1 MNKDNEASIS
11 FKKVMLVVIATIL
24 VLSGA
29 AVTFVS
35 MKLGGIKIINA
46 DKIQLAHSDEV
57 LSGNVSDAK
66 DTNEEGS
73 LQDELDSY
81 ITVTEKVVK
90 EEEKIPYETETKDKS
105 TGDGEKIERVIQNG
119 SEGTKELV
127 YKITF
132 IGGNEQG
139 KIQIAE
145 NVVEEPVNCVKEIKD
160 KEVPVVTARSSSSIE
175 EDDESDESDDSV
187 NYSGDED
194 SSWSGKKLSKSAGV
208 VRASETP
215 SGYRETYY
223 NLNMNGCLRAMGL
236 DSSGYGVR
244 SDGVKTYNG
253 YVMVASPNLSKYP
266 KGSYIPTTLGM
277 GYVVDYC
284 PSGALDIAVTW

>member
-11 FKKVMLVVIATIL
+11 FKKVMLIVIAAIL

-35 MKLGGIKIINA
+35 IKLGGIKIVSA
-46 DKIQLAHSDEV
+46 DKIQLAQSDGV
-57 LSGNVSDAK
+57 LSGNTNDAN

-73 LQDELDSY
+73 LQDELNSY

-105 TGDGEKIERVIQNG
+105 TGDGEKVERVIQNG

-132 IGGNEQG
+132 IGGNEQE

-145 NVVEEPVNCVKEIKD
+145 NIVEEPVNCVKEIKD
-160 KEVPVVTARSSSSIE
+160 KEVPVVTARSSSSIDE
-175 EDDESDESDDSV
+175 NNEDEDDAS
-187 NYSGDED
+187 YSEDED
-194 SSWSGKKLSKSAGV
+194 SSWSGTKLTKSAGV

-236 DSSGYGVR
+236 DSSGYSVR

>member
-11 FKKVMLVVIATIL
+11 FKKVMLIVIAAIL

-35 MKLGGIKIINA
+35 IKLGGIKIVSA
-46 DKIQLAHSDEV
+46 DKIQLAQSDGV
-57 LSGNVSDAK
+57 LSGNTNDAN

-73 LQDELDSY
+73 LQDELNSY

-105 TGDGEKIERVIQNG
+105 TGDGEKVERVIQNG

-132 IGGNEQG
+132 IGGNEQE

-145 NVVEEPVNCVKEIKD
+145 SIIEEPVNCVKEIKN
-160 KEVPVVTARSSSSIE
+160 KEVPVVTARSSSSIDE
-175 EDDESDESDDSV
+175 NNEDEDDAS
-187 NYSGDED
+187 YSEDED
-194 SSWSGKKLSKSAGV
+194 SSWSGTKLTKSAGV

-236 DSSGYGVR
+236 DSSGYSVR

>member
-11 FKKVMLVVIATIL
+11 FKKVMLIVIAAIL

-35 MKLGGIKIINA
+35 IKLGGIKIVSA
-46 DKIQLAHSDEV
+46 DKIQLAQSDGV
-57 LSGNVSDAK
+57 LSGNTNDAN

-73 LQDELDSY
+73 LQDELNSY

-105 TGDGEKIERVIQNG
+105 TGDGEKVERVIQNG

-132 IGGNEQG
+132 IGGNEQE

-145 NVVEEPVNCVKEIKD
+145 SIIEEPVNCVKEIKD
-160 KEVPVVTARSSSSIE
+160 KEVPVVTARSSSSIDE
-175 EDDESDESDDSV
+175 NNEDEDDAS
-187 NYSGDED
+187 YSEDED
-194 SSWSGKKLSKSAGV
+194 SSWSGTKLTKSAGV

-236 DSSGYGVR
+236 DSSGYSVR

>member
-11 FKKVMLVVIATIL
+11 FKKVMLIVIAAIL

-35 MKLGGIKIINA
+35 IKLGGIKIISA
-46 DKIQLAHSDEV
+46 DKIQLAQSDGV
-57 LSGNVSDAK
+57 LSGNVNDAN

-105 TGDGEKIERVIQNG
+105 TGDGEKVERVIQNG

-132 IGGNEQG
+132 IGGNEQE

-145 NVVEEPVNCVKEIKD
+145 NIIEEPVNCVKEIKD
-160 KEVPVVTARSSSSIE
+160 KEVPVVTARSSSSIDE
-175 EDDESDESDDSV
+175 NDDEDDSAS
-187 NYSGDED
+187 YSGDED
-194 SSWSGKKLSKSAGV
+194 SSWSGTKLTKSAGV

>member
-11 FKKVMLVVIATIL
+11 FKKVMLIVIAAIL

-35 MKLGGIKIINA
+35 IKLGGIKIISA
-46 DKIQLAHSDEV
+46 DKIQLAQSDGV
-57 LSGNVSDAK
+57 LSGNVNDAN

-105 TGDGEKIERVIQNG
+105 TGDGEKVERVIQNG

-132 IGGNEQG
+132 IGGNEQE

-145 NVVEEPVNCVKEIKD
+145 NIIEEPVNCVKEIKD
-160 KEVPVVTARSSSSIE
+160 KEVPVVTARSSSSID
-175 EDDESDESDDSV
+175 EDDDEDDSAS
-187 NYSGDED
+187 YSGDED
-194 SSWSGKKLSKSAGV
+194 SSWSGTKLTKSAGV

>member
-11 FKKVMLVVIATIL
+11 FKKVMIIVIAAIL
-24 VLSGA
+24 VLSGM

-35 MKLGGIKIINA
+35 IKLGGIKIISA
-46 DKIQLAHSDEV
+46 DKIQIAQSDGV
-57 LSGNVSDAK
+57 LSGNVNDANV
-66 DTNEEGS
+66 TNEEDS
-73 LQDELDSY
+73 LQGELDTY

-105 TGDGEKIERVIQNG
+105 TGDGEKVERVVQNG
-119 SEGTKELV
+119 SEGTKEIV
-127 YKITF
+127 YKVTF
-132 IGGNEQG
+132 IGGSEQE

-145 NVVEEPVNCVKEIKD
+145 NIIEEPVNCVKEIKD
-160 KEVPVVTARSSSSIE
+160 KEVPVVTARSSSSI
-175 EDDESDESDDSV
+175 DEGNDDSAS
-187 NYSGDED
+187 YSGDED
-194 SSWSGKKLSKSAGV
+194 SSWSGTKLSKSAGV

>member
-11 FKKVMLVVIATIL
+11 FKKVMLIVIAAIL

-35 MKLGGIKIINA
+35 IKLGGIKIISA
-46 DKIQLAHSDEV
+46 DKIQLAQSDGV
-57 LSGNVSDAK
+57 LSGNANDAN

-90 EEEKIPYETETKDKS
+90 EEEKIPYDTETKDKS
-105 TGDGEKIERVIQNG
+105 TGDGEKVERVIQNG

-132 IGGNEQG
+132 IGGNEQE

-145 NVVEEPVNCVKEIKD
+145 NIIEEPVNCVKEIKD
-160 KEVPVVTARSSSSIE
+160 KEVPVVTARSSSSIDE
-175 EDDESDESDDSV
+175 NDDEDDSAS
-187 NYSGDED
+187 YSGDED
-194 SSWSGKKLSKSAGV
+194 SSWSGTKLTKSAGV

>member
-11 FKKVMLVVIATIL
+11 FKKIILIVIAAIL
-24 VLSGA
+24 LLSGMV
-29 AVTFVS
+29 VTFVS
-35 MKLGGIKIINA
+35 VKLGGVKIVGA
-46 DKIQLAHSDEV
+46 DRIEIAQSDEILLGSV
-57 LSGNVSDAK
+57 
-66 DTNEEGS
+66 NEADNEDS
-73 LQDELDSY
+73 LQSELENY
-81 ITVTEKVVK
+81 TTVTEKVVK
-90 EEEKIPYETETKDKS
+90 EQEKIPYETETKDNS
-105 TGDGEKIERVIQNG
+105 TGDGEKVERVVQNG
-119 SEGTKELV
+119 SEGTKEIV

-132 IGGNEQG
+132 IGGTEQD

-145 NVVEEPVNCVKEIKD
+145 NVIEEPVNCVKEIKD
-160 KEVPVVTARSSSSIE
+160 KEVPVVTARSSSSVDE
-175 EDDESDESDDSV
+175 DGDDEGG
-187 NYSGDED
+187 YSGDED
-194 SSWSGKKLSKSAGV
+194 SSWSGTKLTKSAGV

-236 DSSGYGVR
+236 DSDGYGVR

>member
-11 FKKVMLVVIATIL
+11 FKKIILIVIAAIL
-24 VLSGA
+24 LLSGMV
-29 AVTFVS
+29 VTFVS
-35 MKLGGIKIINA
+35 VKLGGVKIVGA
-46 DKIQLAHSDEV
+46 DRIEIAQSDEILLGSV
-57 LSGNVSDAK
+57 
-66 DTNEEGS
+66 NEADNEDS
-73 LQDELDSY
+73 LQSELENY
-81 ITVTEKVVK
+81 TTVTEKVVK
-90 EEEKIPYETETKDKS
+90 EQEKIPYETETKDKS
-105 TGDGEKIERVIQNG
+105 TGDGEKVERVVQNG
-119 SEGTKELV
+119 SEGTKEIV

-132 IGGNEQG
+132 IGGTEQD

-145 NVVEEPVNCVKEIKD
+145 NVIEEPVNCVKEIKD
-160 KEVPVVTARSSSSIE
+160 KEVPVVTARSSSSVDE
-175 EDDESDESDDSV
+175 DGDDEGG
-187 NYSGDED
+187 YSGDED
-194 SSWSGKKLSKSAGV
+194 SSWSGTKLTKSAGV

-236 DSSGYGVR
+236 DSDGYGVR

>member
-11 FKKVMLVVIATIL
+11 FKKVMLIVIAAMLI
-24 VLSGA
+24 LSGM

-35 MKLGGIKIINA
+35 IKLGGIKIISA
-46 DKIQLAHSDEV
+46 DKIQIAQSGEV
-57 LSGNVSDAK
+57 LSGNVNDANV
-66 DTNEEGS
+66 TNEEDS
-73 LQDELDSY
+73 LQSELDAY
-81 ITVTEKVVK
+81 TTVTEKVVK

-105 TGDGEKIERVIQNG
+105 SGDGEKVERVVQNG
-119 SEGTKELV
+119 SEGTKEIV

-132 IGGNEQG
+132 IGGNEQE

-145 NVVEEPVNCVKEIKD
+145 NVIEEPVNCIKEIKD
-160 KEVPVVTARSSSSIE
+160 KEVPVVTARSSSSID
-175 EDDESDESDDSV
+175 EDSDDSAS
-187 NYSGDED
+187 YSGEED
-194 SSWSGKKLSKSAGV
+194 SSWSGTKLTKSAGV

-223 NLNMNGCLRAMGL
+223 NLNMSGCLRAMGL
-236 DSSGYGVR
+236 DSDGYGVR

>member
-11 FKKVMLVVIATIL
+11 FKKVMLIVIAAIL

-35 MKLGGIKIINA
+35 IKLGGIKIISA
-46 DKIQLAHSDEV
+46 DKIQLAQSDGV
-57 LSGNVSDAK
+57 LSGNVNDAN
-66 DTNEEGS
+66 DTDEEGS

-90 EEEKIPYETETKDKS
+90 EEEKIPYDTETKDKS
-105 TGDGEKIERVIQNG
+105 TGDGEKVERVIQNG

-132 IGGNEQG
+132 IGGNEQE

-145 NVVEEPVNCVKEIKD
+145 NIVEEPVNCVKEIKD
-160 KEVPVVTARSSSSIE
+160 KEVPVVTARSSSSID
-175 EDDESDESDDSV
+175 EDDDEDDSAS
-187 NYSGDED
+187 YSGDED
-194 SSWSGKKLSKSAGV
+194 SSWSGTKLTKSAGV

>member
-11 FKKVMLVVIATIL
+11 FKKVMLIVIAAIL

-35 MKLGGIKIINA
+35 IKLGGIKIVSA
-46 DKIQLAHSDEV
+46 DKIQLAQSDGV
-57 LSGNVSDAK
+57 LSGNTNDAN

-73 LQDELDSY
+73 LQDELNSY

-90 EEEKIPYETETKDKS
+90 EKEKIPYETETKDKS
-105 TGDGEKIERVIQNG
+105 TGDGEKVERVIQNG

-132 IGGNEQG
+132 IGGNEQE

-145 NVVEEPVNCVKEIKD
+145 NIIEEPVNCVKEIKD
-160 KEVPVVTARSSSSIE
+160 KEVPVVTARSSSSIDE
-175 EDDESDESDDSV
+175 NNEDEDDAS
-187 NYSGDED
+187 YSEDED
-194 SSWSGKKLSKSAGV
+194 SSWSGTKLTKSAGV

-236 DSSGYGVR
+236 DSSGYSVR

>member
-1 MNKDNEASIS
+1 MNKENEASIS
-11 FKKVMLVVIATIL
+11 FKKIMIIIIAAIL
-24 VLSGA
+24 LLSGMV
-29 AVTFVS
+29 VTFVS
-35 MKLGGIKIINA
+35 VKLGGIKIVGA
-46 DKIQLAHSDEV
+46 DRIQISQNDEV
-57 LSGNVSDAK
+57 LLGSVNDA
-66 DTNEEGS
+66 DNEES
-73 LQDELDSY
+73 LQSELENY

-90 EEEKIPYETETKDKS
+90 EEEKIPYETETRDKS
-105 TGDGEKIERVIQNG
+105 TGDGEKVEKIVKNG
-119 SEGTKELV
+119 SEGTKEIV

-132 IGGNEQG
+132 IGGNEQD

-145 NVVEEPVNCVKEIKD
+145 NVIEEPVNCVKEIKD
-160 KEVPVVTARSSSSIE
+160 KEVPVVTARSSSSVN
-175 EDDESDESDDSV
+175 EDDNEPS
-187 NYSGDED
+187 YSGDED
-194 SSWSGKKLSKSAGV
+194 SSWSGTKLTKSAGV

>member
-11 FKKVMLVVIATIL
+11 FKKVMLIVIAAIL

-35 MKLGGIKIINA
+35 IKLGGIKIISA
-46 DKIQLAHSDEV
+46 DKIQLAQSDGV
-57 LSGNVSDAK
+57 LSGNVNDAN

-105 TGDGEKIERVIQNG
+105 TGDGEKVERVIQNG

-132 IGGNEQG
+132 IGGNEQE

-145 NVVEEPVNCVKEIKD
+145 NIIEEPVSCVKEIKD
-160 KEVPVVTARSSSSIE
+160 KEVPVVTARSSSSID
-175 EDDESDESDDSV
+175 EDDDEDDSAS
-187 NYSGDED
+187 YSGDED
-194 SSWSGKKLSKSAGV
+194 SSWSGTKLTKSAGV

>member
-11 FKKVMLVVIATIL
+11 FKKVMLIVIAAIL

-35 MKLGGIKIINA
+35 IKLGGIKIISA
-46 DKIQLAHSDEV
+46 DKIQLAQSDGV
-57 LSGNVSDAK
+57 LSGNANDAN

-105 TGDGEKIERVIQNG
+105 TGDGEKVERVIQNG

-132 IGGNEQG
+132 IGGNEQE

-145 NVVEEPVNCVKEIKD
+145 NIIEEPVNCVKEIKD
-160 KEVPVVTARSSSSIE
+160 KEVPVVTARSSSSIDE
-175 EDDESDESDDSV
+175 NDDEDDSAS
-187 NYSGDED
+187 YSGDED
-194 SSWSGKKLSKSAGV
+194 SSWSGTKLTKSAGV

-253 YVMVASPNLSKYP
+253 YVMVASPNLGKYP

>member
-11 FKKVMLVVIATIL
+11 FKKVMLIVIAAIL

-35 MKLGGIKIINA
+35 IKLGGIKIISA
-46 DKIQLAHSDEV
+46 DKIQLAQSDGV
-57 LSGNVSDAK
+57 LSGNVNDAN

-105 TGDGEKIERVIQNG
+105 TGDGEKVERVIQNG

-132 IGGNEQG
+132 IGGNEQE

-145 NVVEEPVNCVKEIKD
+145 NIIEEPVSCVKEIKD
-160 KEVPVVTARSSSSIE
+160 KEVPVVTARSSSSID
-175 EDDESDESDDSV
+175 EDDDEDDSAS
-187 NYSGDED
+187 YSGDED
-194 SSWSGKKLSKSAGV
+194 SSWSGTKLTKSAGV

-266 KGSYIPTTLGM
+266 KGSYIQTTLGM

>member
-11 FKKVMLVVIATIL
+11 FKKVMLIVIAAIL

-35 MKLGGIKIINA
+35 IKLGGIKIISA
-46 DKIQLAHSDEV
+46 DKIQLAQSDGV
-57 LSGNVSDAK
+57 LSGNANDAN

-105 TGDGEKIERVIQNG
+105 TGDGEKVERVIQNG

-132 IGGNEQG
+132 IGGNEQE

-145 NVVEEPVNCVKEIKD
+145 NIIEEPVNCVKEIKD
-160 KEVPVVTARSSSSIE
+160 KEVPVVTARSSSSIDE
-175 EDDESDESDDSV
+175 NDDEDDSAS
-187 NYSGDED
+187 YSGDED
-194 SSWSGKKLSKSAGV
+194 SSWSGTKLTKSAGV

>member
-11 FKKVMLVVIATIL
+11 FKKVMLIVIAAIL

-35 MKLGGIKIINA
+35 IKLGGIKIISA
-46 DKIQLAHSDEV
+46 DKIQLAQSDGV
-57 LSGNVSDAK
+57 LSGNANDAN

-90 EEEKIPYETETKDKS
+90 EEEKIPYDTETKDKS
-105 TGDGEKIERVIQNG
+105 TGDGEKVERVIQNG

-132 IGGNEQG
+132 IGGNEQE

-145 NVVEEPVNCVKEIKD
+145 NIIEEPVNCVKEIKD
-160 KEVPVVTARSSSSIE
+160 KEVPVVTARSSSSIDENDDE
-175 EDDESDESDDSV
+175 EDSAS
-187 NYSGDED
+187 YSGDED
-194 SSWSGKKLSKSAGV
+194 SSWSGTKLTKSAGV

-253 YVMVASPNLSKYP
+253 YVMVASPNLGKYP

>member
-11 FKKVMLVVIATIL
+11 FKKVMLIVIAAIL

-35 MKLGGIKIINA
+35 IKLGGIKIISA
-46 DKIQLAHSDEV
+46 DKIQLAQSDGV
-57 LSGNVSDAK
+57 LSGNVNDAN

-90 EEEKIPYETETKDKS
+90 EEEKIPYDTETKDKS
-105 TGDGEKIERVIQNG
+105 TGDGEKVERVIQNG

-132 IGGNEQG
+132 IGGNEQE

-145 NVVEEPVNCVKEIKD
+145 NIIEEPVNCVKEIKD
-160 KEVPVVTARSSSSIE
+160 KEVPVVTARSSSSID
-175 EDDESDESDDSV
+175 EDDDEDDSAS
-187 NYSGDED
+187 YSGDED
-194 SSWSGKKLSKSAGV
+194 SSWSGTKLTKSAGV